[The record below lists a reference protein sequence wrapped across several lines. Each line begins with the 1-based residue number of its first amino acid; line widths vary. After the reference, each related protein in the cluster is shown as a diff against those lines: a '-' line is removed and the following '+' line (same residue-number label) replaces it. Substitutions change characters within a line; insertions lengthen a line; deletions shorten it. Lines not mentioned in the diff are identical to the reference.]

1 MCESIALIEL
11 VSDIQF
17 MRQGILGYHNSI
29 VFLLSKEDAIYDF
42 LDLKGIWVMKTSKNC
57 LKYIA
62 FAP

>member
-17 MRQGILGYHNSI
+17 MRQGILCYHYSI